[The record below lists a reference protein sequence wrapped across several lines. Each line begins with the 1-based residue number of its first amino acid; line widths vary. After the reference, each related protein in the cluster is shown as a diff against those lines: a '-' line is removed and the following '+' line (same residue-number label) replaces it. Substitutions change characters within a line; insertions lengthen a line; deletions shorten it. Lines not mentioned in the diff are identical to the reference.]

1 METNHKVNLHEQEN
15 LLSSRL
21 KFLRHRAII
30 LSVDYLTREEGR
42 RLGTY
47 RDEIERFIY
56 EICYQP
62 IWASLSEYLV
72 QHLSLLDL
80 TYSRVKYPDS
90 ACIEDMLLEFTK
102 NVRVDEDSLL
112 FDAVVSCTLNL
123 EEESYRGPVSC
134 ELHQWFLV
142 SCAAVI
148 TDGLKSLEITS
159 IQQYTPGM
167 KREATP

>member
-1 METNHKVNLHEQEN
+1 M
-15 LLSSRL
+15 
-21 KFLRHRAII
+21 
-30 LSVDYLTREEGR
+30 
-42 RLGTY
+42 GTY

-123 EEESYRGPVSC
+123 EEESYHGR
-134 ELHQWFLV
+134 FLV
-142 SCAAVI
+142 NS
-148 TDGLKSLEITS
+148 TS
-159 IQQYTPGM
+159 GFWFHV
-167 KREATP
+167 RLL

>member
-1 METNHKVNLHEQEN
+1 M
-15 LLSSRL
+15 
-21 KFLRHRAII
+21 
-30 LSVDYLTREEGR
+30 
-42 RLGTY
+42 GTY